1 MCLWEYSP
9 TDDGAANMKSRTLNT
24 VKMHF
29 SVLLELQL
37 AHPRQLGG
45 CRIQRERSGKHVSH
59 KQICLQLAFSMKTP
73 GPNPS

>member
-1 MCLWEYSP
+1 MCLW
-9 TDDGAANMKSRTLNT
+9 DGAANMKSRTLNI

-45 CRIQRERSGKHVSH
+45 CRIRWKRSEKYVLH
-59 KQICLQLAFSMKTP
+59 
-73 GPNPS
+73 